1 MVKWFQNNLKVLQ
14 GKTEIFIVAE
24 DFNELL
30 RKRWLNLFLEISAR
44 IENIQTVKLHLMATY
59 QSCIQ
64 KLENTHQGHIIICF

>member
-44 IENIQTVKLHLMATY
+44 IENI
-59 QSCIQ
+59 
-64 KLENTHQGHIIICF
+64 